1 MATITKRGDTYR
13 IRVSCGYDIYGKQI
27 MKSTTWDPDPG
38 MTKKQIEKELQRQTV
53 LFEEK
58 CRSGQF
64 LDGSIKFAEF
74 AEQWIHDHAEKQLK
88 AKTVARYKTLL
99 VRINQGIGHIRLDKL
114 QPHHIL
120 EFCNNLAEDG
130 IREDLKYKAVC
141 DLRMLI
147 KEKGLTMAQF
157 AEESGVSRTIIYS
170 ACTGRNI
177 SGKVAQSLSSALGIR
192 NGFRPA
198 DETRSA
204 LSDRTQLHYFRLI
217 SSILSSAVQWQAIPH
232 NVCARVKAPSVRQ
245 KEAKFLDDVQVA
257 KLFEYL
263 QEAPYDCQVLV
274 HLLLYTGLRRGEL
287 LGLKWTDI
295 DFDNSLLHVRRTLH
309 YLPERGLFEDDP
321 KTDASNR
328 VMKISEGMMKGLKSY
343 KIWQEEKKLGLG
355 DKWQDG
361 GYLFTRWNGE
371 PMRPDTISDWFRKFV
386 KKTDLPPVSLHSL
399 RHTSATLQI
408 MNGIPVR
415 TVAARLGHA
424 KTSTT
429 SNIYSHAIQSLDA
442 KAAEVL
448 DDILLSNKL
457 NTKISSL

>member
-1 MATITKRGDTYR
+1 MATITKRGETYR
-13 IRVSCGYDIYGKQI
+13 IRVSCGYDITGKQI
-27 MKSTTWDPDPG
+27 MRSTTWDPEPS

-58 CRSGQF
+58 CRTGQF

-99 VRINQGIGHIRLDKL
+99 IRINQGIGHIRLDKL

-120 EFCNNLAEDG
+120 EFCNNLAEGG
-130 IREDLKYKAVC
+130 IREDLKYKAAW
-141 DLRMLI
+141 DLRAMI

-157 AEESGVSRTIIYS
+157 AEESGVSRTIIFS
-170 ACTGRNI
+170 ACSGKNI
-177 SGKVAQSLSSALGIR
+177 SGRVAQSLSKALGVK
-192 NGFRPA
+192 NAFQPA
-198 DETRSA
+198 EGVKTS

-217 SSILSSAVQWQAIPH
+217 SSILSSAVQWQAIPY
-232 NVCARVKAPSVRQ
+232 NVCTRVKAPSVKL
-245 KEAKFLDDVQVA
+245 KEAKFLDDVQVTQ
-257 KLFEYL
+257 LFKYL
-263 QEAPYDCQVLV
+263 EDVPFDYRVLV

-287 LGLKWTDI
+287 LGLKWSDI
-295 DFDNSLLHVRRTLH
+295 DFDSSLLHVRRTLL
-309 YLPERGLFEDDP
+309 YLPEKGLFEDDP

-328 VMKISEGMMKGLKSY
+328 VMKISDGMIAALKSY
-343 KIWQEEKKLGLG
+343 KAWRAEKQLSMG
-355 DKWQDG
+355 DKWQDN

-371 PMRPDTISDWFRKFV
+371 PMRPDTVSDWFRKLV

-415 TVAARLGHA
+415 TVSARLGHA

-448 DDILLSNKL
+448 DDILAPINID
-457 NTKISSL
+457 KIAK